1 MALLTNEDVQWY
13 VATRK
18 DTGAHT
24 VRNEKYMEIYEREY
38 ERIREFDTME
48 EATEACK
55 IRQAAD
61 EKIQEPKADKKIR
74 AAKIRGDIKS
84 GSKEDEELRAKI
96 IAEHEEEKAKV
107 AKPPSSRGA
116 KMGKATAKRTAEV
129 QPGVSKPTK
138 AKLE

>member
-1 MALLTNEDVQWY
+1 MAVLTNEDVRWY

-24 VRNEKYMEIYEREY
+24 VRNEKYMETYEREY
-38 ERIREFDTME
+38 ERIREFDTVE
-48 EATEACK
+48 EAVEARD

-61 EKIQEPKADKKIR
+61 ESIAAPKIDKSIK

-84 GSKEDEELRAKI
+84 GSREDEELRAKI
-96 IAEHEEEKAKV
+96 IAEHKAEEAKV

-116 KMGKATAKRTAEV
+116 KMGAETAKRTAATKA
-129 QPGVSKPTK
+129 GVSKPTK